1 MPDSAEVGTTNIS
14 FKTVGYGN
22 SLLIACQT
30 GGFEGI
36 TNPGT
41 TDISLG
47 DFRGADF
54 TDDSSVPASNDI
66 SIKDHFRGKTFGPA
80 SGGCG

>member
-14 FKTVGYGN
+14 FKNVGSGN

-36 TNPGT
+36 SNPGT
-41 TDISLG
+41 TNISLS
-47 DFRGADF
+47 DFYGADF
-54 TDDSSVPASNDI
+54 TDGNSAPSSGQI
-66 SIKDHFRGKTFGPA
+66 SVSDFRGKTFGAA
-80 SGGCG
+80 SGGGCG